1 MLVEMRCANQVPDT
15 RDVHLEDER
24 NEEVLYDCC
33 RAYSQLCKEQAPNDG
48 HQEETLTANIAS
60 TRVAIENKAAKDE
73 GTSSGTARDSQIS
86 TSDLELTAAIAVRE
100 KEIKE
105 FSTSEAELMDVVNT
119 FQRVIAIIQKEM
131 IKNPVFLHKKIYTH
145 TT

>member
-1 MLVEMRCANQVPDT
+1 MRCANQVPDT
-15 RDVHLEDER
+15 RDVQLADKR

-33 RAYSQLCKEQAPNDG
+33 RACSQLCNEQAPTGG

-73 GTSSGTARDSQIS
+73 STSSGTARDSQFS
-86 TSDLELTAAIAVRE
+86 TSDSELTAAIAVTE
-100 KEIKE
+100 KDIKE

-119 FQRVIAIIQKEM
+119 FQRVIAIIQKE
-131 IKNPVFLHKKIYTH
+131 IDQESSFLAEEDWH

>member
-1 MLVEMRCANQVPDT
+1 MRIKSPTQETFSLKTSVTKRSCIIVVELIHSCAKSK
-15 RDVHLEDER
+15 RRH
-24 NEEVLYDCC
+24 
-33 RAYSQLCKEQAPNDG
+33 DG

-73 GTSSGTARDSQIS
+73 STSSDTARDSQFS
-86 TSDLELTAAIAVRE
+86 SADLQLTAAIAVRE
-100 KEIKE
+100 KDIKE

-131 IKNPVFLHKKIYTH
+131 IKNPVFLQKKIDTH